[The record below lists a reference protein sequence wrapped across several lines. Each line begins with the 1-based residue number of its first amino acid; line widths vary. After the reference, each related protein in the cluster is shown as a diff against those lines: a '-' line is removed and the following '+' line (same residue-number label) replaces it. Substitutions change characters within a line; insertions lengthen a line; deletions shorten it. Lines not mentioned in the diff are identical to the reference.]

1 MSPSPLI
8 KSCVAFAHTQFYSGV
23 TVKIL
28 LRALCAGLAIS
39 SLPAMASVTYQ
50 DIVSAATNPDDL
62 SRQALVTIFGDVV
75 TNPLSTSA
83 PTLIGSMFGAFNSII
98 AVLAVV
104 WFMFIGIR
112 HVVRSG
118 HQGQVFS
125 TGRDIVGTLSVV
137 AGFLM
142 IVPTGNGW
150 SIAQLIML
158 WGASIMGVGSANVMV
173 QLAADNIANGYSMT
187 VQPVQASTRTAAR
200 GIFEMELCKYAVN
213 AGLNDFNQT
222 AKSSTSL
229 MTESAKTASGNYT
242 VTVSNGSGICGTASL
257 SVEGNGTTDQSTI
270 GKFFNPF
277 SKNEYSGVISA
288 QRAAMDNMISDM
300 DNAAS
305 EFVTTFLEKRNSG
318 NGTLPDIETRIQRA
332 ADEYERAVQKSLPI
346 DNGEQSRKEALKSYL
361 TTYGWV
367 TLGAWYQTFATANQR
382 LAELADRAPAVTSMS
397 SLGEVG
403 DTDLFSAVMG
413 AYKTQLQNSTYTP
426 TIGTITTQ
434 DESNAANSTDP
445 QSVVMKSIAPTI
457 LKWTNQAATEWSG
470 TGTTSNQVNPLIKMK
485 NIGDYTLGTTE
496 ILWTGYTTVRV
507 LATMGDNS
515 IFGKAVNLFSGLSKG
530 FVALLDAAAPPI
542 YFLLFLLF
550 CAGFSL
556 SIYLPFIPFIFW
568 MTGIGNWIVSV
579 LIGCTAGPLWAATH
593 LGTSEDRGSRAA
605 YGYIYLIDSMIRPP
619 LMVFGFFFASVAII
633 AVGTILNS
641 LFGAA
646 LVNVQVKSLTGIF
659 SLAGFLLIYAR
670 MCTTSVAAIF
680 ALQAYL
686 PDHVINFLGGRDG
699 VNTLG
704 NLTSS
709 VKDIFAGS
717 NRNIR
722 HSPGVREDRLKNV
735 TKDDN
740 KDGIKG

>member
-1 MSPSPLI
+1 M
-8 KSCVAFAHTQFYSGV
+8 
-23 TVKIL
+23 KIL

-187 VQPVQASTRTAAR
+187 VQPVQASTQTAAR

-222 AKSSTSL
+222 VKSSTSL

-242 VTVSNGSGICGTASL
+242 VTVSNGSGICGSASL
-257 SVEGNGTTDQSTI
+257 SEEENGTTEKSTI

-332 ADEYERAVQKSLPI
+332 ADEYERAVQKSLPT

-403 DTDLFSAVMG
+403 DTDLFSAVMS
-413 AYKTQLQNSTYTP
+413 AYKTQLQNTTYTP
-426 TIGTITTQ
+426 PLGTVTSANEQRMANAQ
-434 DESNAANSTDP
+434 DP
-445 QSVVMKSIAPTI
+445 KSA
-457 LKWTNQAATEWSG
+457 LSEMMSFFVYRTNWIATEISG
-470 TGTTSNQVNPLIKMK
+470 TGTTSDQVNPLIKMK

-496 ILWTGYTTVRV
+496 ILWSGYTTVRV
-507 LATMGDNS
+507 LATVGDNS
-515 IFGKAVNLFSGLSKG
+515 IFGKVANLFSGLPKG
-530 FVALLDAAAPPI
+530 LVALLDAAAPPI

-619 LMVFGFFFASVAII
+619 IMVFGFFFASVAII
-633 AVGTILNS
+633 AVGTILNA

-646 LVNVQVKSLTGIF
+646 LVNVQFNSLTGIF

-670 MCTTSVAAIF
+670 ICTTSVAAIF

-686 PDHVINFLGGRDG
+686 PDHVINFLGGREG
-699 VNTLG
+699 ANTLG
-704 NLTSS
+704 SMANS
-709 VKDIFAGS
+709 VKEIFIGGS
-717 NRNIR
+717 RNIR
-722 HSPGVREDRLKNV
+722 HTPGMKTDRLKD
-735 TKDDN
+735 KGSDD

>member
-222 AKSSTSL
+222 VKSSTSL

-242 VTVSNGSGICGTASL
+242 VTVSNGSGICGSASL

-457 LKWTNQAATEWSG
+457 LKLTNQAATEWSG

-515 IFGKAVNLFSGLSKG
+515 IFGKAVNLFSGLPKG

>member
-1 MSPSPLI
+1 M
-8 KSCVAFAHTQFYSGV
+8 
-23 TVKIL
+23 KIL

-150 SIAQLIML
+150 SLAQLIML

-200 GIFEMELCKYAVN
+200 GIFEMEQCKYAVN

-242 VTVSNGSGICGTASL
+242 VTVSNGSGICGSASL

-288 QRAAMDNMISDM
+288 QRAAMDNMINDM

-332 ADEYERAVQKSLPI
+332 ADEYERAVQKSLPT

-403 DTDLFSAVMG
+403 DTDLFSAVMS
-413 AYKTQLQNSTYTP
+413 AYKTQLQNTTYTP
-426 TIGTITTQ
+426 PLGTVTSANEQRMANAQ
-434 DESNAANSTDP
+434 DP
-445 QSVVMKSIAPTI
+445 KSA
-457 LKWTNQAATEWSG
+457 LSEMMSFFVYRTNWIATEISG
-470 TGTTSNQVNPLIKMK
+470 TGTTSDQVNPLIKMK

-496 ILWTGYTTVRV
+496 ILWSGYTTVRV
-507 LATMGDNS
+507 LATVGDNS
-515 IFGKAVNLFSGLSKG
+515 IFGKVANLFSGLPKG
-530 FVALLDAAAPPI
+530 LVALLDAAAPPI

-619 LMVFGFFFASVAII
+619 IMVFGFFFASVAII
-633 AVGTILNS
+633 AVGTILNA

-646 LVNVQVKSLTGIF
+646 LVNVQFNSLTGIF

-670 MCTTSVAAIF
+670 ICTTSVAAIF

-686 PDHVINFLGGRDG
+686 PDHVINFLGGREG
-699 VNTLG
+699 ANTLG
-704 NLTSS
+704 SMANS
-709 VKDIFAGS
+709 VKEIFIGGS
-717 NRNIR
+717 RNIR
-722 HSPGVREDRLKNV
+722 HTPGMKTERLKD
-735 TKDDN
+735 KGSDD

>member
-1 MSPSPLI
+1 M
-8 KSCVAFAHTQFYSGV
+8 
-23 TVKIL
+23 KIL

-222 AKSSTSL
+222 VKSSTSL

-242 VTVSNGSGICGTASL
+242 VTVSNGSGICGSASL

-515 IFGKAVNLFSGLSKG
+515 IFGKAVNLFSGLPKG

-646 LVNVQVKSLTGIF
+646 LVNVQV
-659 SLAGFLLIYAR
+659 
-670 MCTTSVAAIF
+670 
-680 ALQAYL
+680 
-686 PDHVINFLGGRDG
+686 
-699 VNTLG
+699 
-704 NLTSS
+704 
-709 VKDIFAGS
+709 
-717 NRNIR
+717 
-722 HSPGVREDRLKNV
+722 
-735 TKDDN
+735 
-740 KDGIKG
+740 

>member
-222 AKSSTSL
+222 VKSSTSL

-242 VTVSNGSGICGTASL
+242 VTVSNGSGICGSASL

-332 ADEYERAVQKSLPI
+332 ADEYERAVQKSLPT

-515 IFGKAVNLFSGLSKG
+515 IFGKAVNLFSGLPKG

>member
-1 MSPSPLI
+1 
-8 KSCVAFAHTQFYSGV
+8 
-23 TVKIL
+23 
-28 LRALCAGLAIS
+28 
-39 SLPAMASVTYQ
+39 
-50 DIVSAATNPDDL
+50 
-62 SRQALVTIFGDVV
+62 LVTIFGDVV

-222 AKSSTSL
+222 VKSSTSL

-242 VTVSNGSGICGTASL
+242 VTVSNGSGICGSASL

-515 IFGKAVNLFSGLSKG
+515 IFGKAVNLFSGLPKG

-717 NRNIR
+717 NRNI
-722 HSPGVREDRLKNV
+722 
-735 TKDDN
+735 
-740 KDGIKG
+740 

>member
-1 MSPSPLI
+1 M
-8 KSCVAFAHTQFYSGV
+8 
-23 TVKIL
+23 KIL

-222 AKSSTSL
+222 VKSSTSL

-242 VTVSNGSGICGTASL
+242 VTVSNGSGICGSASL

-288 QRAAMDNMISDM
+288 QRAAMNNMISDM

-515 IFGKAVNLFSGLSKG
+515 IFGKAVNLFSGLPKG

-605 YGYIYLIDSMIRPP
+605 YGYIYLID
-619 LMVFGFFFASVAII
+619 
-633 AVGTILNS
+633 
-641 LFGAA
+641 
-646 LVNVQVKSLTGIF
+646 
-659 SLAGFLLIYAR
+659 
-670 MCTTSVAAIF
+670 
-680 ALQAYL
+680 
-686 PDHVINFLGGRDG
+686 
-699 VNTLG
+699 
-704 NLTSS
+704 
-709 VKDIFAGS
+709 
-717 NRNIR
+717 
-722 HSPGVREDRLKNV
+722 
-735 TKDDN
+735 
-740 KDGIKG
+740 

>member
-222 AKSSTSL
+222 VKSSTSL

-242 VTVSNGSGICGTASL
+242 VTVSNGSGICGSASL

-515 IFGKAVNLFSGLSKG
+515 IFGKAVNLFSGLPKG

-568 MTGIGNWIVSV
+568 MTGIGNWILSV

>member
-1 MSPSPLI
+1 M
-8 KSCVAFAHTQFYSGV
+8 
-23 TVKIL
+23 KIL

-242 VTVSNGSGICGTASL
+242 VTVSNGSGICGSASL

-515 IFGKAVNLFSGLSKG
+515 IFGKAVNLFSGLPKG

-717 NRNIR
+717 NRN
-722 HSPGVREDRLKNV
+722 
-735 TKDDN
+735 
-740 KDGIKG
+740 

>member
-1 MSPSPLI
+1 M
-8 KSCVAFAHTQFYSGV
+8 
-23 TVKIL
+23 KIL

-187 VQPVQASTRTAAR
+187 VQPVQASTQTAAR

-242 VTVSNGSGICGTASL
+242 VTVSNGSGICGSASL

-332 ADEYERAVQKSLPI
+332 ADEYERAVQKSLPT

-403 DTDLFSAVMG
+403 DTDLFSAVMS
-413 AYKTQLQNSTYTP
+413 AYKTQLQNTTYTP
-426 TIGTITTQ
+426 PLGTVTSANEQRMANAQ
-434 DESNAANSTDP
+434 DP
-445 QSVVMKSIAPTI
+445 KSA
-457 LKWTNQAATEWSG
+457 LSEMMSFFVYRTNWIATEISG
-470 TGTTSNQVNPLIKMK
+470 TGTTSDQVNPLIKMK

-496 ILWTGYTTVRV
+496 ILWSGYTTVRV
-507 LATMGDNS
+507 LATVGDNS
-515 IFGKAVNLFSGLSKG
+515 IFGKVANLFSGLPKG
-530 FVALLDAAAPPI
+530 LVALLDAAAPPI

-556 SIYLPFIPFIFW
+556 SIYLPLYH
-568 MTGIGNWIVSV
+568 S
-579 LIGCTAGPLWAATH
+579 
-593 LGTSEDRGSRAA
+593 
-605 YGYIYLIDSMIRPP
+605 
-619 LMVFGFFFASVAII
+619 
-633 AVGTILNS
+633 
-641 LFGAA
+641 
-646 LVNVQVKSLTGIF
+646 F
-659 SLAGFLLIYAR
+659 SG
-670 MCTTSVAAIF
+670 
-680 ALQAYL
+680 
-686 PDHVINFLGGRDG
+686 
-699 VNTLG
+699 
-704 NLTSS
+704 
-709 VKDIFAGS
+709 
-717 NRNIR
+717 
-722 HSPGVREDRLKNV
+722 
-735 TKDDN
+735 
-740 KDGIKG
+740 

>member
-1 MSPSPLI
+1 M
-8 KSCVAFAHTQFYSGV
+8 
-23 TVKIL
+23 KIL

-222 AKSSTSL
+222 VKSSTSL

-242 VTVSNGSGICGTASL
+242 VTVSNGSGICGSASL

-515 IFGKAVNLFSGLSKG
+515 IFGKAVNLFSGLPKG

-633 AVGTILNS
+633 A
-641 LFGAA
+641 
-646 LVNVQVKSLTGIF
+646 
-659 SLAGFLLIYAR
+659 
-670 MCTTSVAAIF
+670 
-680 ALQAYL
+680 
-686 PDHVINFLGGRDG
+686 
-699 VNTLG
+699 
-704 NLTSS
+704 
-709 VKDIFAGS
+709 
-717 NRNIR
+717 
-722 HSPGVREDRLKNV
+722 
-735 TKDDN
+735 
-740 KDGIKG
+740 

>member
-222 AKSSTSL
+222 VKSSTSL

-305 EFVTTFLEKRNSG
+305 EFVTTFLEKEILA
-318 NGTLPDIETRIQRA
+318 TEHCRISRHGF
-332 ADEYERAVQKSLPI
+332 K
-346 DNGEQSRKEALKSYL
+346 EQ
-361 TTYGWV
+361 
-367 TLGAWYQTFATANQR
+367 
-382 LAELADRAPAVTSMS
+382 PTSMNALYKNRYLLITENNPGKKLS
-397 SLGEVG
+397 SLI
-403 DTDLFSAVMG
+403 SQPM
-413 AYKTQLQNSTYTP
+413 
-426 TIGTITTQ
+426 
-434 DESNAANSTDP
+434 
-445 QSVVMKSIAPTI
+445 
-457 LKWTNQAATEWSG
+457 
-470 TGTTSNQVNPLIKMK
+470 
-485 NIGDYTLGTTE
+485 
-496 ILWTGYTTVRV
+496 
-507 LATMGDNS
+507 
-515 IFGKAVNLFSGLSKG
+515 
-530 FVALLDAAAPPI
+530 
-542 YFLLFLLF
+542 
-550 CAGFSL
+550 
-556 SIYLPFIPFIFW
+556 
-568 MTGIGNWIVSV
+568 
-579 LIGCTAGPLWAATH
+579 
-593 LGTSEDRGSRAA
+593 
-605 YGYIYLIDSMIRPP
+605 
-619 LMVFGFFFASVAII
+619 
-633 AVGTILNS
+633 
-641 LFGAA
+641 
-646 LVNVQVKSLTGIF
+646 
-659 SLAGFLLIYAR
+659 
-670 MCTTSVAAIF
+670 
-680 ALQAYL
+680 
-686 PDHVINFLGGRDG
+686 DG
-699 VNTLG
+699 
-704 NLTSS
+704 
-709 VKDIFAGS
+709 
-717 NRNIR
+717 
-722 HSPGVREDRLKNV
+722 
-735 TKDDN
+735 
-740 KDGIKG
+740 

>member
-1 MSPSPLI
+1 M
-8 KSCVAFAHTQFYSGV
+8 
-23 TVKIL
+23 KIL

-222 AKSSTSL
+222 VKSSTSL

-242 VTVSNGSGICGTASL
+242 VTVSNGSGICGSASL

-515 IFGKAVNLFSGLSKG
+515 IFGKAVNLFSGLPKG

-722 HSPGVREDRLKNV
+722 
-735 TKDDN
+735 
-740 KDGIKG
+740 

>member
-1 MSPSPLI
+1 M
-8 KSCVAFAHTQFYSGV
+8 
-23 TVKIL
+23 KIL

-187 VQPVQASTRTAAR
+187 VQPVQVSTRTAAR

-242 VTVSNGSGICGTASL
+242 VTVSNGSGICGSASL

-515 IFGKAVNLFSGLSKG
+515 IFGKAVNLFSGLPKG

-619 LMVFGFFFASVAII
+619 IMVFGFFFASVAII
-633 AVGTILNS
+633 AVGTILNA

-646 LVNVQVKSLTGIF
+646 LVNVQFNSLTGIF

-670 MCTTSVAAIF
+670 ICTTSVAAIF

-686 PDHVINFLGGRDG
+686 PDHVINFLGGREG
-699 VNTLG
+699 ANTLG
-704 NLTSS
+704 SMANS
-709 VKDIFAGS
+709 VKEIFIGGS
-717 NRNIR
+717 RNIR
-722 HSPGVREDRLKNV
+722 HTPGMKTDRLKD
-735 TKDDN
+735 KGSDD

>member
-1 MSPSPLI
+1 M
-8 KSCVAFAHTQFYSGV
+8 
-23 TVKIL
+23 KIL

-222 AKSSTSL
+222 VKSSTSL

-242 VTVSNGSGICGTASL
+242 VTVSNGSGICGSASL

-515 IFGKAVNLFSGLSKG
+515 IFGKAVNLFSGLPKG

-709 VKDIFAGS
+709 VKDI
-717 NRNIR
+717 
-722 HSPGVREDRLKNV
+722 
-735 TKDDN
+735 
-740 KDGIKG
+740 

>member
-125 TGRDIVGTLSVV
+125 TGRDVVGTLSVV

-150 SIAQLIML
+150 SLAQLIML

-305 EFVTTFLEKRNSG
+305 EFMTTFLEKRNSG
-318 NGTLPDIETRIQRA
+318 NGTLPDIEIRIQRA

-515 IFGKAVNLFSGLSKG
+515 IFGKAVNLFSGLPKG

-619 LMVFGFFFASVAII
+619 LMVFGFFFSSVAII

>member
-1 MSPSPLI
+1 M
-8 KSCVAFAHTQFYSGV
+8 
-23 TVKIL
+23 KIL

-222 AKSSTSL
+222 VKSSTSL

-242 VTVSNGSGICGTASL
+242 VTVSNGSGICGSASL

-496 ILWTGYTTVRV
+496 LLWTGYTTVRV

-515 IFGKAVNLFSGLSKG
+515 IFGKAVNLFSGLPKG
-530 FVALLDAAAPPI
+530 FIALLDAAAPPI

-670 MCTTSVAAIF
+670 MWVMTPT
-680 ALQAYL
+680 Y
-686 PDHVINFLGGRDG
+686 
-699 VNTLG
+699 
-704 NLTSS
+704 
-709 VKDIFAGS
+709 
-717 NRNIR
+717 
-722 HSPGVREDRLKNV
+722 
-735 TKDDN
+735 
-740 KDGIKG
+740 

>member
-125 TGRDIVGTLSVV
+125 TGRDVVGTLSVV

-150 SIAQLIML
+150 SLAQLIML

-187 VQPVQASTRTAAR
+187 VQPVQASTRTTAR

-515 IFGKAVNLFSGLSKG
+515 IFGKAVNLFSGLPKG

>member
-1 MSPSPLI
+1 M
-8 KSCVAFAHTQFYSGV
+8 
-23 TVKIL
+23 KIL

-187 VQPVQASTRTAAR
+187 VQPVQASTQTAAR

-242 VTVSNGSGICGTASL
+242 VTVSNGSGICGSASL

-332 ADEYERAVQKSLPI
+332 ADEYERAVQKSLPT

-403 DTDLFSAVMG
+403 DTDLFSAVMS
-413 AYKTQLQNSTYTP
+413 AYKTQLQNTTYTP
-426 TIGTITTQ
+426 PLGTVTSANEQRMANAQ
-434 DESNAANSTDP
+434 DP
-445 QSVVMKSIAPTI
+445 KSA
-457 LKWTNQAATEWSG
+457 LSEMMSFFVYRTNWIATEISG
-470 TGTTSNQVNPLIKMK
+470 TGTTSDQVNPLIKMK

-496 ILWTGYTTVRV
+496 ILWSGYTTVRV
-507 LATMGDNS
+507 LATVGDNS
-515 IFGKAVNLFSGLSKG
+515 IFGKVANLFSGLPKG
-530 FVALLDAAAPPI
+530 LVALLDAAAPPI

-579 LIGCTAGPLWAATH
+579 LIGCTAGP
-593 LGTSEDRGSRAA
+593 
-605 YGYIYLIDSMIRPP
+605 
-619 LMVFGFFFASVAII
+619 
-633 AVGTILNS
+633 
-641 LFGAA
+641 
-646 LVNVQVKSLTGIF
+646 
-659 SLAGFLLIYAR
+659 
-670 MCTTSVAAIF
+670 
-680 ALQAYL
+680 
-686 PDHVINFLGGRDG
+686 
-699 VNTLG
+699 
-704 NLTSS
+704 
-709 VKDIFAGS
+709 
-717 NRNIR
+717 
-722 HSPGVREDRLKNV
+722 
-735 TKDDN
+735 
-740 KDGIKG
+740 

>member
-1 MSPSPLI
+1 M
-8 KSCVAFAHTQFYSGV
+8 
-23 TVKIL
+23 KIL

-75 TNPLSTSA
+75 TNPLSTSD
-83 PTLIGSMFGAFNSII
+83 PTLIGSMFWVFNNII
-98 AVLAVV
+98 AVLAIV
-104 WFMFIGIR
+104 WCIFISIR

-125 TGRDIVGTLSVV
+125 VGRDIVGILSFV

-150 SIAQLIML
+150 SLAQLIML

-173 QLAADNIANGYSMT
+173 QVAADNIANGYSMT

-318 NGTLPDIETRIQRA
+318 NGTLPDIETRIQKA
-332 ADEYERAVQKSLPI
+332 ADEYERAVQKSLPT

-403 DTDLFSAVMG
+403 DTDLFSAVMS
-413 AYKTQLQNSTYTP
+413 AYKTQLQNTTYTP
-426 TIGTITTQ
+426 PLGTVTSANEQRMANAQ
-434 DESNAANSTDP
+434 DP
-445 QSVVMKSIAPTI
+445 KSA
-457 LKWTNQAATEWSG
+457 LSEMMSFFVYRTNWIATEISG
-470 TGTTSNQVNPLIKMK
+470 TGTTSDQVNPLIKMK

-496 ILWTGYTTVRV
+496 ILWSGYTTVRV
-507 LATMGDNS
+507 LATVGDNS
-515 IFGKAVNLFSGLSKG
+515 IFGKVANLFSGLPKG
-530 FVALLDAAAPPI
+530 LVALLDAAAPPI

-568 MTGIGNWIVSV
+568 MTGIGN
-579 LIGCTAGPLWAATH
+579 
-593 LGTSEDRGSRAA
+593 
-605 YGYIYLIDSMIRPP
+605 
-619 LMVFGFFFASVAII
+619 
-633 AVGTILNS
+633 
-641 LFGAA
+641 
-646 LVNVQVKSLTGIF
+646 
-659 SLAGFLLIYAR
+659 
-670 MCTTSVAAIF
+670 
-680 ALQAYL
+680 
-686 PDHVINFLGGRDG
+686 
-699 VNTLG
+699 
-704 NLTSS
+704 
-709 VKDIFAGS
+709 
-717 NRNIR
+717 
-722 HSPGVREDRLKNV
+722 
-735 TKDDN
+735 
-740 KDGIKG
+740 

>member
-1 MSPSPLI
+1 M
-8 KSCVAFAHTQFYSGV
+8 
-23 TVKIL
+23 KIL
-28 LRALCAGLAIS
+28 IRALCAGLAIS
-39 SLPAMASVTYQ
+39 PVPVMASVTYQ

-75 TNPLSTSA
+75 TDPLSTSS
-83 PTLIGSMFGAFNSII
+83 PTMIGNLFLVFNCII
-98 AVLAVV
+98 ATLALI
-104 WFMFIGIR
+104 WCAFITIR

-118 HQGQVFS
+118 HQGNVFS
-125 TGRDIVGTLSVV
+125 TGRDVVGIMSVA
-137 AGFLM
+137 AGWLM

-150 SIAQLIML
+150 SLAQLVML

-187 VQPVQASTRTAAR
+187 VQPVQTSTRTAAR
-200 GIFEMELCKYAVN
+200 GIFEMELCKHAIN
-213 AGLNDFNQT
+213 AGLNDFNQIF
-222 AKSSTSL
+222 KSSTSP
-229 MTESAKTASGNYT
+229 MEEKNNTASGNYT

-270 GKFFNPF
+270 EKFFNPF

-318 NGTLPDIETRIQRA
+318 NGTLPDIETRIQKA
-332 ADEYERAVQKSLPI
+332 ADEYERAVQKSLPT
-346 DNGEQSRKEALKSYL
+346 DNGEQSRKEALRSYI

-397 SLGEVG
+397 ALGEAG
-403 DTDLFSAVMG
+403 DTDLFSAVME
-413 AYKTQLQNSTYTP
+413 AYRTQLQNSTYTP
-426 TIGTITTQ
+426 TIGTITTR

-457 LKWTNQAATEWSG
+457 LKWANQAATEWSG

-496 ILWTGYTTVRV
+496 IIWTGYTTIRV
-507 LATMGDNS
+507 LTTMGNNS
-515 IFGKAVNLFSGLSKG
+515 IFGKAVNLFSGLPKG
-530 FVALLDAAAPPI
+530 LVALLDAAAPPI

-605 YGYIYLIDSMIRPP
+605 YGYIYLIDSMIRPL

-633 AVGTILNS
+633 AVGTILNA

-646 LVNVQVKSLTGIF
+646 LVNIQFSSLTGIF
-659 SLAGFLLIYAR
+659 SIAGFLLIYAR
-670 MCTTSVAAIF
+670 ICTTTVAAIF

-699 VNTLG
+699 ANTLG
-704 NLTSS
+704 SMANS
-709 VKDIFAGS
+709 VKEIFIGGS
-717 NRNIR
+717 RNIR
-722 HSPGVREDRLKNV
+722 HTPGLNEDRLKN
-735 TKDDN
+735 TTQDDN

>member
-1 MSPSPLI
+1 M
-8 KSCVAFAHTQFYSGV
+8 
-23 TVKIL
+23 KIL

-222 AKSSTSL
+222 VKSSTSL

-242 VTVSNGSGICGTASL
+242 VTVSNGSGICGSASL

-318 NGTLPDIETRIQRA
+318 NGILPDIETRIQRA

-515 IFGKAVNLFSGLSKG
+515 IFGKAVNLFSGLPKG

-717 NRNIR
+717 NRNI
-722 HSPGVREDRLKNV
+722 
-735 TKDDN
+735 
-740 KDGIKG
+740 

>member
-1 MSPSPLI
+1 M
-8 KSCVAFAHTQFYSGV
+8 
-23 TVKIL
+23 KIL

-222 AKSSTSL
+222 VKSSTSL

-242 VTVSNGSGICGTASL
+242 VTVSNGSGICGSASL

-318 NGTLPDIETRIQRA
+318 NGILPDIETRIQRA

-515 IFGKAVNLFSGLSKG
+515 IFGKAVNLFSGLPKG

-709 VKDIFAGS
+709 V
-717 NRNIR
+717 
-722 HSPGVREDRLKNV
+722 
-735 TKDDN
+735 
-740 KDGIKG
+740 

>member
-1 MSPSPLI
+1 M
-8 KSCVAFAHTQFYSGV
+8 
-23 TVKIL
+23 KIL

-75 TNPLSTSA
+75 TNPLSTSD
-83 PTLIGSMFGAFNSII
+83 PTLIGSMFWVFNNII
-98 AVLAVV
+98 AVLAIV
-104 WFMFIGIR
+104 WCIFISIR

-125 TGRDIVGTLSVV
+125 VGRDIVGILSFV

-150 SIAQLIML
+150 SLAQLIML

-173 QLAADNIANGYSMT
+173 QVAADNIANGYSMT

-318 NGTLPDIETRIQRA
+318 NGTLPDIETRIQKA
-332 ADEYERAVQKSLPI
+332 ADEYERAVQKSLPT

-403 DTDLFSAVMG
+403 DTDLFSAVMS
-413 AYKTQLQNSTYTP
+413 AYRTQLQNSSYTP
-426 TIGTITTQ
+426 PLGT
-434 DESNAANSTDP
+434 
-445 QSVVMKSIAPTI
+445 VVSS
-457 LKWTNQAATEWSG
+457 LVSLTNRIATETSG
-470 TGTTSNQVNPLIKMK
+470 TGTTSTQINPLIKMK
-485 NIGDYTLGTTE
+485 NIGDITMVSAEG
-496 ILWTGYTTVRV
+496 IWTIYTTARV
-507 LATMGDNS
+507 VVAGGQDSILVKFFNS
-515 IFGKAVNLFSGLSKG
+515 LTGAASMLTALFE
-530 FVALLDAAAPPI
+530 ALAPPV
-542 YFLLFLLF
+542 YFLLFLMF

-619 LMVFGFFFASVAII
+619 IMVFGFFFASVAII
-633 AVGTILNS
+633 AVGTILNA
-641 LFGAA
+641 LFAAA
-646 LVNVQVKSLTGIF
+646 LVNVQFNSLTGIF

-670 MCTTSVAAIF
+670 ICTTTVAAMF

-699 VNTLG
+699 ANTLG
-704 NLTSS
+704 SMANS
-709 VKDIFAGS
+709 VKEIFIGGS
-717 NRNIR
+717 RNIR
-722 HSPGVREDRLKNV
+722 HAPGMKNERIKDL
-735 TKDDN
+735 TKGKDE

>member
-1 MSPSPLI
+1 M
-8 KSCVAFAHTQFYSGV
+8 
-23 TVKIL
+23 KIL

-75 TNPLSTSA
+75 TNPLSTSD
-83 PTLIGSMFGAFNSII
+83 PTLIGSMFWVFNNII
-98 AVLAVV
+98 AVLAIV
-104 WFMFIGIR
+104 WCIFISIR

-125 TGRDIVGTLSVV
+125 VGRDIVGILSFV

-150 SIAQLIML
+150 SLAQLIML

-173 QLAADNIANGYSMT
+173 QVAADNIANGYSMT

-242 VTVSNGSGICGTASL
+242 VTISNGSGICGTASL

-318 NGTLPDIETRIQRA
+318 NGTLPDIETRIQKA
-332 ADEYERAVQKSLPI
+332 ADEYERAVQKSLPT

-403 DTDLFSAVMG
+403 DTDLFSAVMS
-413 AYKTQLQNSTYTP
+413 AYKTQLQNTTYTP
-426 TIGTITTQ
+426 PLGTVTSANEQRMANAQ
-434 DESNAANSTDP
+434 DP
-445 QSVVMKSIAPTI
+445 KSA
-457 LKWTNQAATEWSG
+457 LSEMMSFFVYRTNWIATEISG
-470 TGTTSNQVNPLIKMK
+470 TGTTSDQVNPLIKMK

-496 ILWTGYTTVRV
+496 ILWSGYTTVRV
-507 LATMGDNS
+507 LATVGDNS
-515 IFGKAVNLFSGLSKG
+515 IFGKVANLFSGLPKG
-530 FVALLDAAAPPI
+530 LVALLDAAAPPI

-568 MTGIGNWIVSV
+568 MTGIGN
-579 LIGCTAGPLWAATH
+579 
-593 LGTSEDRGSRAA
+593 
-605 YGYIYLIDSMIRPP
+605 
-619 LMVFGFFFASVAII
+619 
-633 AVGTILNS
+633 
-641 LFGAA
+641 
-646 LVNVQVKSLTGIF
+646 
-659 SLAGFLLIYAR
+659 
-670 MCTTSVAAIF
+670 
-680 ALQAYL
+680 
-686 PDHVINFLGGRDG
+686 
-699 VNTLG
+699 
-704 NLTSS
+704 
-709 VKDIFAGS
+709 
-717 NRNIR
+717 
-722 HSPGVREDRLKNV
+722 
-735 TKDDN
+735 
-740 KDGIKG
+740 